1 MRKRRTEQ
9 LEQKQR
15 EQVGASS
22 CRHFFIVVYVQ
33 TVNMSH
39 VPAQA

>member
-1 MRKRRTEQ
+1 MEQ

-22 CRHFFIVVYVQ
+22 RLKFFAVVFVQ
-33 TVNMSH
+33 TANDSR
-39 VPAQA
+39 VPGEG